1 MPMKVVTLNLGDLLK
16 KNPNPADVW
25 FVLSPNGVLRP
36 NCLHKSVCRMP
47 YETRR
52 DFACPILTLGELR
65 DEAFRKFPFTEMTRI
80 GVSSREKHNDK
91 THGWEPWF
99 QIIDGVQAHEVAV
112 ITQQAV

>member
-25 FVLSPNGVLRP
+25 FVLSLNGVLRP

-65 DEAFRKFPFTEMTRI
+65 DAARSKFPSTEMTRI
-80 GVSSREKHNDK
+80 GVSSKERHNG
-91 THGWEPWF
+91 TNHGWEPEF
-99 QIIDGVQAHEVAV
+99 KIIDGVQPHEVAV
-112 ITQQAV
+112 IT